1 MEKVA
6 LIELGDTRLRLTICN
21 TKEGGFFDVVDEIE
35 EQIKVGKDIQ
45 SGGVLKASTIAE
57 CISVLKMFRKLCEK
71 REIAKTVCIATSL
84 VQKAKN
90 QNSFL
95 DEIYNSC
102 GFTMSLLEVEDELRA
117 TYLGVVNTVDIPKG
131 IILEVNNETTNIIQY
146 NRRTILN
153 QISLPFG
160 AQSLADEFEKI
171 ENVAEKCSKI
181 ESFVAKQLKNIDFM
195 ANVDSEIQVI
205 GSSSIFKSIGYLSRK
220 TSRYSLDIE
229 NNYPLSAESFYAVN
243 NFVKTLDVDKTKKLK
258 GVSSERAD
266 IVLCGL
272 SIVKAFFDHMHIHAM
287 TLSAYGKKEG
297 LIYNYIVPEIND
309 KPLSEMMSFSIEN
322 IRAFRDQEMTN
333 ASQIYNLSVLLFK
346 QLKVIHKL
354 HRFYVKPLKIAASL
368 YDCGKRIKFD
378 NSEKNSFEIIL
389 NSNINGVSQREI
401 LIAAFASICQD
412 LDNFNLSD
420 WVKYKDIV
428 TDEDLDAVRKLGTLI
443 RLAVALDKT
452 KSSVVKD
459 ITCDILG
466 DSVIMKTVVEGDA
479 TFEISEGMKMG
490 TDFRKV
496 FKKYLEVI

>member
-6 LIELGDTRLRLTICN
+6 LIELGNVALRLTILN

-35 EQIKVGKDIQ
+35 EQTKVGKDIQ
-45 SGGVLKASTIAE
+45 TSGVLKPTTISE
-57 CISVLKMFRKLCEK
+57 CIGILKMFRKLCE
-71 REIAKTVCIATSL
+71 RRGVAKIICVATSL
-84 VQKAKN
+84 VREAKN

-95 DEIYNSC
+95 DEVYNSC
-102 GFTMSLLEVEDELRA
+102 GFTMNLLTVEDELRS
-117 TYLGVVNTVDIPKG
+117 TYCGVVNTVDIPKG
-131 IILEVNNETTNIIQY
+131 IILEINNDTTNIIQY

-160 AQSLADEFEKI
+160 AQSLADEFEKVEKI
-171 ENVAEKCSKI
+171 PEKCSRV
-181 ESFVAKQLKNIDFM
+181 ESFVEKHLKKVEFLSNL
-195 ANVDSEIQVI
+195 DSEIQII
-205 GSSSIFKSIGYLSRK
+205 GTGAMFKSVGYLSRK

-229 NNYPLSAESFYAVN
+229 NNYLLSAESFHAVN

-266 IVLCGL
+266 VVLCGL
-272 SIVKAFFDHMHIHAM
+272 AILKALFDNMNMSSITI
-287 TLSAYGKKEG
+287 SAYGMKEG
-297 LIYNYIVPEIND
+297 LIYNNVVPEIND
-309 KPLSEMMSFSIEN
+309 KPLSEMMTFSIDN
-322 IRAFRDQEMTN
+322 IRSFRDQEMTN
-333 ASQIYNLSVLLFK
+333 ASQVYNLSIMLFK

-401 LIAAFASICQD
+401 LIASFASICQN

-428 TDEDLDAVRKLGTLI
+428 TDEDLDAVRKLGTI
-443 RLAVALDKT
+443 IKLAVALDKT

-490 TDFRKV
+490 ADFRKV